1 MKEASDTSPSRRQVA
16 LGPHATKHL
25 VLDLDQVARIEEIA
39 IDKSGVPHVNLRS
52 RLASAVP
59 FLRQDEKVS
68 THCSTTGRDQVALK
82 VFAGFGAY
90 GSLDSEGR
98 GGADDCHF
106 PAGSR
111 VVRISASKDAGRI
124 VFRGALHFCC
134 MGSAA

>member
-1 MKEASDTSPSRRQVA
+1 M
-16 LGPHATKHL
+16 
-25 VLDLDQVARIEEIA
+25 
-39 IDKSGVPHVNLRS
+39 
-52 RLASAVP
+52 ASAVP
-59 FLRQDEKVS
+59 FLGQDEKVS
-68 THCSTTGRDQVALK
+68 TYYSAAVRDQVALK

-111 VVRISASKDAGRI
+111 VVRIGAFKDAGGL
-124 VFRGALHFCC
+124 VFRGALHRCC

>member
-1 MKEASDTSPSRRQVA
+1 MKLGHA
-16 LGPHATKHL
+16 LNGFTP
-25 VLDLDQVARIEEIA
+25 
-39 IDKSGVPHVNLRS
+39 

-59 FLRQDEKVS
+59 FLRQNEKVS
-68 THCSTTGRDQVALK
+68 SHCSTTGRDQVALK

-124 VFRGALHFCC
+124 VFRGALHICC
-134 MGSAA
+134 MGSAAQ